1 VTSTNKSNL
10 FPFAL
15 FCVFIITF
23 IFSKHFIVNEELF
36 IFKWHYIISF
46 TIGIFFLKGS
56 FKENGEFNK
65 KFKNKYIQSF
75 ILRVIMITGLPFAI
89 IFYIE
94 KSLFFPLHLIFKK
107 NEIIEKNVVVLEK
120 NIGGRSKIKFLEIS
134 RANNLTFP
142 IKLGK
147 FNKAY
152 DDLNIGDEITL
163 RGEKSI
169 FGFSVEEVSYKNK
182 HN

>member
-1 VTSTNKSNL
+1 
-10 FPFAL
+10 
-15 FCVFIITF
+15 
-23 IFSKHFIVNEELF
+23 
-36 IFKWHYIISF
+36 
-46 TIGIFFLKGS
+46 
-56 FKENGEFNK
+56 
-65 KFKNKYIQSF
+65 
-75 ILRVIMITGLPFAI
+75 MITGLPFAI